1 MAELVNLKECIVSG
15 KLEDAK
21 TIVNEAIAAGV
32 EAQDIINNYLI
43 KGMEEIGQRFEKGKR
58 LYQICYWRTCH
69 ERVS

>member
-32 EAQDIINNYLI
+32 EAQLFD
-43 KGMEEIGQRFEKGKR
+43 KR
-58 LYQICYWRTCH
+58 NGGDRPTF
-69 ERVS
+69 